1 MDDRFRVSDADRDR
15 ATVLLR
21 DHFAA
26 GRLSAEELDERLAA
40 ALDAKTAGDLRQ
52 VLADFPETAPRL
64 RYASL
69 CSPQVGQ
76 LERGYRRLLA
86 CYPVWYRR
94 VHEAEILAV
103 LMADAPPGKRRPGIA
118 EAADLLWGALRIRCQ
133 PSRTGAEPAWRDA
146 LAVLSVIVPLIVVTG
161 FVADETRMLLDTHGC
176 WCLVDTDGSWS
187 LASAVPGFLKI
198 MAAPLALGA
207 LVALALRTRRL
218 AALTAAGL
226 LIWLV
231 SGLHFTGL
239 AAPLA
244 LVSGLHGPGLAAQL
258 ALGALVP
265 LAVPTRRLAAL
276 AAAGLLI
283 WLVSGLL
290 IWQASGPPGHFVV
303 DAIFGAPLFLAVAL
317 QIVAL
322 AASRGP
328 RRGLQILTW
337 KHAAIAVIATLLVYT
352 PATDHTV
359 QLIAIG
365 VIGAAMAL
373 TSPLGR
379 WLLLL
384 LAIPAYPLL
393 VGTSFPPGLTTALAF
408 LPNTAALIAPYYLP
422 PLALTALAALA
433 AGRASS
439 RSSKPLGAPDA

>member
-52 VLADFPETAPRL
+52 VLADLPETVPPL

-69 CSPQVGQ
+69 CSPQVDQ
-76 LERGYRRLLA
+76 LARGYRRLLA

-133 PSRTGAEPAWRDA
+133 PSRTGGAEPVWRDA
-146 LAVLSVIVPLIVVTG
+146 LAVVSVIVPLIVVTG
-161 FVADETRMLLDTHGC
+161 FVATRTRMPFAMR
-176 WCLVDTDGSWS
+176 GSWS
-187 LASAVPGFLKI
+187 SASGFPLEFLKI

-207 LVALALRTRRL
+207 LVPLMLRT
-218 AALTAAGL
+218 
-226 LIWLV
+226 
-231 SGLHFTGL
+231 
-239 AAPLA
+239 
-244 LVSGLHGPGLAAQL
+244 Q
-258 ALGALVP
+258 
-265 LAVPTRRLAAL
+265 RLAAL

-283 WLVSGLL
+283 WLVSGLQSPGLAAPLALVSGLQGPGLAAPLALGALVPLAVRMRRLAAFAAAGLL
-290 IWQASGPPGHFVV
+290 IWLSGLPGQFVLP
-303 DAIFGAPLFLAVAL
+303 IFGTPLFLAVAL

-337 KHAAIAVIATLLVYT
+337 KHAAVAVTATLLFYT
-352 PATDHTV
+352 PATDHPV
-359 QLIAIG
+359 GLIVIG
-365 VIGAAMAL
+365 VICAGMAL

-393 VGTSFPPGLTTALAF
+393 VGAPFPQGFTIALA
-408 LPNTAALIAPYYLP
+408 LRPNTAATIAEYYLP
-422 PLALTALAALA
+422 PLALTVLTVLTVLAALA
-433 AGRASS
+433 ARRASS

>member
-15 ATVLLR
+15 ATAVLR

-40 ALDAKTAGDLRQ
+40 ALDAKTTGDLRR
-52 VLADFPETAPRL
+52 VLADLPGTAPRL

-69 CSPQVGQ
+69 CSPQVDQ
-76 LERGYRRLLA
+76 LARGYRRLLA

-94 VHEAEILAV
+94 VHEEEMLAV
-103 LMADAPPGKRRPGIA
+103 LMADAAPGKRRPGIA

-146 LAVLSVIVPLIVVTG
+146 LAVVSVIVPLIVVLGLVVT
-161 FVADETRMLLDTHGC
+161 DTRMTFDTR
-176 WCLVDTDGSWS
+176 GSWS
-187 LASAVPGFLKI
+187 SASGFPLGFLEI
-198 MAAPLALGA
+198 MAVPLALSG

-231 SGLHFTGL
+231 SGLGVPGL
-239 AAPLA
+239 PAPLA
-244 LVSGLHGPGLAAQL
+244 LVSGLHGPGLPAPL

-265 LAVPTRRLAAL
+265 LAVRTRRLAAL

-290 IWQASGPPGHFVV
+290 IWLSGLSGLPGQGIGLAVV
-303 DAIFGAPLFLAVAL
+303 GAPLFVAVAL

-337 KHAAIAVIATLLVYT
+337 KHAAVVVIATLLVYT
-352 PATDHTV
+352 PAIDHAV
-359 QLIAIG
+359 GLIVIG
-365 VIGAAMAL
+365 VIGAGMAL

-393 VGTSFPPGLTTALAF
+393 VETTFLAF
-408 LPNTAALIAPYYLP
+408 LPNTAALIAARYLP

>member
-1 MDDRFRVSDADRDR
+1 MGDRFRVSDADRDR

-26 GRLSAEELDERLAA
+26 GRLSLGELRERLAA

-52 VLADFPETAPRL
+52 VLADLPGTAPRL

-69 CSPQVGQ
+69 CSPQADQ
-76 LERGYRRLLA
+76 LARGYRRLLA

-133 PSRTGAEPAWRDA
+133 PSRAGAEPVWRDA
-146 LAVLSVIVPLIVVTG
+146 LAMVSVIVPLIVVTG
-161 FVADETRMLLDTHGC
+161 YVATRTRMPFAMHGPWSSVSGMPLQFLD
-176 WCLVDTDGSWS
+176 
-187 LASAVPGFLKI
+187 I

-207 LVALALRTRRL
+207 LVPLMLRTRRL
-218 AALTAAGL
+218 AALAAAGL
-226 LIWLV
+226 LILLASRLQGPGQPAPLWLV
-231 SGLHFTGL
+231 SGVSGLQGGPVL
-239 AAPLA
+239 AAP
-244 LVSGLHGPGLAAQL
+244 L

-265 LAVPTRRLAAL
+265 LAVRTRRLAAL

-283 WLVSGLL
+283 WLSG
-290 IWQASGPPGHFVV
+290 QSGQFAGLP
-303 DAIFGAPLFLAVAL
+303 IFSTPLFLAVAL

-337 KHAAIAVIATLLVYT
+337 KHAAVAVTATLLFCI
-352 PATDHTV
+352 PATDHPV
-359 QLIAIG
+359 GLIVIG
-365 VIGAAMAL
+365 VIGAGMAL

-393 VGTSFPPGLTTALAF
+393 VGAPFPQGFNMALA
-408 LPNTAALIAPYYLP
+408 LRPNTAATIITYYLP
-422 PLALTALAALA
+422 PLVLAVLAALA
-433 AGRASS
+433 ARRASS